1 MTGSD
6 EIRVGRGTLTVRGAL
21 GVALVGVSIVIG
33 GGIMAQSRGVE
44 QVAHAVD
51 SDARQRLDVLAA
63 DVAAVRATQATHS
76 EQLAEIRQALAEIQR
91 SLGRVE
97 GR

>member
-1 MTGSD
+1 MSTESITV
-6 EIRVGRGTLTVRGAL
+6 EGRGIKLGARGLAAVVVAFAL
-21 GVALVGVSIVIG
+21 LAAGGAVA
-33 GGIMAQSRGVE
+33 QRHGVE

-51 SDARQRLDVLAA
+51 ESARERLDVLAA
-63 DVAAVRATQATHS
+63 DVAAVLATQDAHG
-76 EQLAEIRQALAEIQR
+76 EQLAEIRRSLAEIQR